1 MGMCAKGG
9 ATIESLEGRLMLHGG
24 DAAAAPAPAPQAG
37 IDLNGA
43 FHLRLNAGGPEVVD
57 SGGNT
62 WERDQFV
69 HGGRRS
75 RRLFDVGATG
85 EDALFA
91 RQRTGRL
98 FRYAIPVPAPGAYT
112 LSLLLADP
120 KYTAAGMRRFDV
132 TAEGQPLATGLDVA
146 ASGGGRSAIV
156 LSFPVN
162 VADGALDLVF
172 HGTLRTA
179 IVSGIELHQDDP
191 PVVPSSW
198 QELAPLPQALFESQG
213 AVAGDRLFLFG
224 GFFNG
229 DVQATRA
236 TYAYDPGANTWS
248 PRADMPEAVTHAGVA
263 ADGATVWLLGG
274 LVGDY
279 NGGTN
284 APTANV
290 WKYDTAAD
298 AWTAGPALPAPGAAG
313 GTALVGRRLHY
324 FGGFAA
330 DGQGDTGQHWVLD
343 VDDPAA
349 TWKRAASMPVARNH
363 FGTAVVGGRVYA
375 IGGQHGRDENSQNLR
390 DVHVYNPASNRWSA
404 AARLPRPMSH
414 FHPSTQVVNGR
425 ILIAGGV
432 TNGRVPLSEAWEY
445 DPATLRWLA
454 APPLPA
460 QRKAPVMGVL
470 GGNVVVGGG
479 SPGDNFPQATVWSRP
494 T

>member
-1 MGMCAKGG
+1 MGGKGG
-9 ATIESLEGRLMLHGG
+9 ATIEGLEGRLLFHGSF
-24 DAAAAPAPAPQAG
+24 DAAAQPAPQAG

-43 FHLRLNAGGPEVVD
+43 FHLRLNAGGPEFVD

-62 WERDQFV
+62 WERDEFAR
-69 HGGRRS
+69 GGRRS

-91 RQRTGRL
+91 RQRTGRS

-146 ASGGGRSAIV
+146 AAGGGRSAIV
-156 LSFPVN
+156 LSYPLN
-162 VADGALDLVF
+162 IGDGALDLAF
-172 HGTLRTA
+172 HGTLRAA
-179 IVSGIELHQDDP
+179 IVSGIELLQNDP
-191 PVVPSSW
+191 PVAPPASW
-198 QELAPLPQALFESQG
+198 QETAPLPQAMFESQG

-229 DVQATRA
+229 DVQATHA
-236 TYAYDPGANTWS
+236 TYAYDPTTNTWS
-248 PRADMPEAVTHAGVA
+248 QRADLPEAVTHAGVA
-263 ADGATVWLLGG
+263 ADGATVWLVGG

-284 APTANV
+284 APTASV
-290 WKYDTAAD
+290 WKYDATAD
-298 AWTAGPALPAPGAAG
+298 AWSAGPALPAPGAAG
-313 GTALVGRRLHY
+313 GTALVGRALHY

-330 DGQGDTGQHWVLD
+330 DGQSDTGVHWVLN

-349 TWKRAASMPVARNH
+349 TWKRAAPMPVARNH
-363 FGTAVVGGRVYA
+363 FGTAVLGGRIYA
-375 IGGQHGRDENSQNLR
+375 IGGQHGRDETSSNLR
-390 DVHVYNPASNRWSA
+390 DVHVYNPVNNRWSA

-414 FHPSTQVVNGR
+414 FHPSTQVVNGK

-432 TNGRVPLSEAWEY
+432 TNGRVPLAEAWEY
-445 DPATLRWLA
+445 DPATPKWSA

-460 QRKAPVMGVL
+460 PRKAPVMGVI
-470 GGNVVVGGG
+470 GNTIYVAGG
-479 SPGDNFPQATVWSRP
+479 SPGDNFPQTTVWSRP